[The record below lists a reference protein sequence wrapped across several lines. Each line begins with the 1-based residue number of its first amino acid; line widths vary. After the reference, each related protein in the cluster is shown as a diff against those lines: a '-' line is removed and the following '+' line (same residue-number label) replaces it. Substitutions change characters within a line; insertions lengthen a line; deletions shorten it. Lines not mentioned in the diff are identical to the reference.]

1 MIFSAKQA
9 IEFFAVGYAKPLDRL
24 SRLVNEGKLIRLKR
38 DLYCDD
44 LETPP
49 QSMAPILLQPSYLSF
64 EYALSAHSMIP
75 EAVYSYTS
83 ATTGKGKS
91 KDFVTVL
98 GTYTYMD
105 IPLKVYPYGIGFVSN
120 GNFNYYLASPEK
132 ALLDRLYKVPGQ
144 VRKKDIESLLFDDL
158 RLGLDDLV
166 NLDHAFVMEIAPLYG
181 SQTLLCFSNWL
192 AKEKR

>member
-1 MIFSAKQA
+1 
-9 IEFFAVGYAKPLDRL
+9 
-24 SRLVNEGKLIRLKR
+24 
-38 DLYCDD
+38 
-44 LETPP
+44 
-49 QSMAPILLQPSYLSF
+49 
-64 EYALSAHSMIP
+64 
-75 EAVYSYTS
+75 
-83 ATTGKGKS
+83 
-91 KDFVTVL
+91 
-98 GTYTYMD
+98 MD

-158 RLGLDDLV
+158 RLELDDLV